1 MHQKGTSRDIQAALF
16 TKFFSSEE
24 PSVLFRDYAPLSE
37 SKHLGQ
43 PLLVAEILKSLVP
56 RPEERPILDSESVR
70 SPAQQATLWG
80 STGNF
85 FVPRSSMSR
94 SDWVTAKT
102 GATPDPAAR
111 PVPDSQRESP

>member
-1 MHQKGTSRDIQAALF
+1 MHQKGTSSDIQAALF
-16 TKFFSSEE
+16 TKFFSLEE

-70 SPAQQATLWG
+70 SPRANGPTLWEAHG
-80 STGNF
+80 QLL
-85 FVPRSSMSR
+85 RS
-94 SDWVTAKT
+94 
-102 GATPDPAAR
+102 P
-111 PVPDSQRESP
+111 